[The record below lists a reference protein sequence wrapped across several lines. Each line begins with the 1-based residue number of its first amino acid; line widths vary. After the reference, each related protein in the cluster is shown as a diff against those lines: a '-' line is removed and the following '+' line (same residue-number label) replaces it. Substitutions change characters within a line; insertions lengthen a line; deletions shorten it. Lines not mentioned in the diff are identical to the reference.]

1 MGTRAERKLATERA
15 LRAAALRLMTE
26 SGYDATST
34 DDIARA
40 SGVSPRTFFNYF
52 PTKESV
58 VLLPEQLLPDLVG
71 AALQRRPAGEDVAA
85 SLAAAALETVSLLS
99 EMAGSEDDGRLPLMA
114 IRLMFSE
121 RSVRSIFLE
130 RRAATEETIWMILR
144 ERGVAAADLSARAAV
159 TTVMALTYLGLRLW
173 AEGDGSE
180 TLVAAVARCLL
191 LAPEPARF
199 AAGVTARA
207 ASEHGVD

>member
-85 SLAAAALETVSLLS
+85 SLAATALETVSLLS
-99 EMAGSEDDGRLPLMA
+99 EMAGSEDDGRLPLM
-114 IRLMFSE
+114 
-121 RSVRSIFLE
+121 
-130 RRAATEETIWMILR
+130 
-144 ERGVAAADLSARAAV
+144 
-159 TTVMALTYLGLRLW
+159 
-173 AEGDGSE
+173 
-180 TLVAAVARCLL
+180 
-191 LAPEPARF
+191 
-199 AAGVTARA
+199 
-207 ASEHGVD
+207 